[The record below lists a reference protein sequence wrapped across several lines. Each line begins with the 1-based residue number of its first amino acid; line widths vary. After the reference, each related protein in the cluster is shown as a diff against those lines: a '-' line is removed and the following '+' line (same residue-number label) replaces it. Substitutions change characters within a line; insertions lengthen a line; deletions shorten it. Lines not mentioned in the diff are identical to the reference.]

1 MGSSLKDQ
9 KLRSKR
15 KDVAMKQTLHFKAEF
30 TISEGKI
37 KDYKKLIKEMSN
49 VVKANEPD
57 TINYQF
63 YFDRSEIRCILH
75 ETYKSSE
82 AVFSHINGVASKTI
96 LPRIHYISRITRFE
110 VFGAGS
116 KKLQKAMERLDLYI
130 YILFTGFSH

>member
-15 KDVAMKQTLHFKAEF
+15 KDVAMKQTLRFKAEF

-63 YFDRSEIRCILH
+63 YFDRS
-75 ETYKSSE
+75 
-82 AVFSHINGVASKTI
+82 
-96 LPRIHYISRITRFE
+96 
-110 VFGAGS
+110 
-116 KKLQKAMERLDLYI
+116 
-130 YILFTGFSH
+130 